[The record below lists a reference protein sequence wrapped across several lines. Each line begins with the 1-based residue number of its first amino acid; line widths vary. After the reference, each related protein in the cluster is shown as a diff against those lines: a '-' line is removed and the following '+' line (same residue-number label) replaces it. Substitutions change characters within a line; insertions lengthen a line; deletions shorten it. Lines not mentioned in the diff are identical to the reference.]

1 MGWRETVEAQPSEVH
16 RKSQPIAQRP
26 ITSMRRPGLDDL
38 PAFRVRFFAPI
49 AIPLKYAD
57 IWWSSN
63 PVLNP
68 CLNSRSWR
76 GRNHNISEGLR
87 TSSMFNRLAI
97 DATIPD
103 RTWTSLPPFNLRMT
117 HRPVKNATSR
127 QGGGGTRCLRER
139 ARLNGA
145 EGLLCHSGRGRWDR
159 EDCR

>member
-1 MGWRETVEAQPSEVH
+1 MPYLPAAKAACSRLTPRHTMGWRETVEAQPSEVH

-103 RTWTSLPPFNLRMT
+103 RTRTGLLPPFQPWNDPPT
-117 HRPVKNATSR
+117 GEECHEQKEEV
-127 QGGGGTRCLRER
+127 ER
-139 ARLNGA
+139 GA
-145 EGLLCHSGRGRWDR
+145 
-159 EDCR
+159 